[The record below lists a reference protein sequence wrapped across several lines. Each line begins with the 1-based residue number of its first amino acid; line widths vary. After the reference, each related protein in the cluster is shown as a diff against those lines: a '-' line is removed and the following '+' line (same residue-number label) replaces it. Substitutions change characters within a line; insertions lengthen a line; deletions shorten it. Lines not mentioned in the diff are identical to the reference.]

1 MPHPQF
7 LKSLA
12 VARVRSPEDV
22 DVDVTV
28 ARIGR
33 AHGLRGDVVLD
44 VRTDDPRAR
53 LAPGTV
59 LRTEPAELGPLTIDR
74 VRNDSGRWYAAFVG
88 HDDRTAAEALRGV
101 ALVVA
106 ASDVAEEDAWYAAE
120 LRGLRVENLDGDLIG
135 EVVDLLHR
143 PAQDLLEVRVLG
155 GWVALVPF
163 VRQIV
168 PVVDVDGGRIVLDP
182 PTGLLGEE

>member
-1 MPHPQF
+1 MGAYAESQ
-7 LKSLA
+7 
-12 VARVRSPEDV
+12 RDV

-44 VRTDDPRAR
+44 IRTDDPAAR
-53 LAPGTV
+53 LAPGMV

-88 HDDRTAAEALRGV
+88 HTDRTAAEALRGV

-106 ASDVAEEDAWYAAE
+106 SADVVEEDAWYAAE
-120 LRGLRVENLDGDLIG
+120 LRGLRAEGLDGDLLG
-135 EVVDLLHR
+135 EVVGLQHR
-143 PAQDLLEVRVLG
+143 PAQDLLEVRVLDG
-155 GWVALVPF
+155 SVALVPF

-168 PVVDVDGGRIVLDP
+168 PVVDVAGGRIVLDP
-182 PTGLLGEE
+182 PAGLLGEE